1 MIYRTMIWSRL
12 ITGTALASALA
23 TTAVAQDVTAGEK
36 TFKFAEPAT
45 RSACAGRCSD
55 S

>member
-23 TTAVAQDVTAGEK
+23 TTAVAQDVWSTADLSWNWV
-36 TFKFAEPAT
+36 PAKAT
-45 RSACAGRCSD
+45 
-55 S
+55 